1 MGDFS
6 FRRGAAEIEKASER
20 KGGGNFNAFAPS
32 IYWKGD
38 KEIKYVLLLNDIESI
53 PRLDLIDMVPVRE
66 FDRGDGT
73 TGTAYEMVIDRRDPG
88 LGSLRQRSEPL
99 VDEFG
104 ARSRDSNLM
113 VAVEL
118 EPITEKVRNREV
130 PRGFRVATKEVTRR
144 LRDDQGELTDDTEEI
159 TVPIYGFING
169 AANNFGAALA
179 SIDATEMEV
188 HTGAIKVMRVG
199 KDKNTQYQ
207 MKGFP
212 EIPVDLGPLIDGLD
226 YINYLTSE
234 EREELAAYVS
244 SVDNDED
251 VAQELGRVLL
261 EKRLQEIADGEHYEE
276 VLAAVRERNEW
287 LNPFDKEGA
296 KKFAARKSGEPV
308 EEVERPKRTSQRSTR
323 KPAAEADS
331 DSTPQE
337 NPDRMNALAEL
348 RNRVAAK

>member
-20 KGGGNFNAFAPS
+20 RGGGNFNAFAPS

-130 PRGFRVATKEVTRR
+130 PRGFRVATKVVTRR
-144 LRDDQGELTDDTEEI
+144 LRDEQGELTDDTEEI

-179 SIDATEMEV
+179 SVDATEMEV

-212 EIPVDLGPLIDGLD
+212 DIEVDLTALVEGLE
-226 YINYLTSE
+226 YINYLTQE
-234 EREELAAYVS
+234 ERDELIQNTADLPGNEDIAA
-244 SVDNDED
+244 
-251 VAQELGRVLL
+251 ELGRVLL
-261 EKRLQEIADGEHYEE
+261 EKRLNEIADQEHYDE

-308 EEVERPKRTSQRSTR
+308 EEAERPRRTSQRSTR
-323 KPAAEADS
+323 KPTAEATT